1 MAYDESL
8 AERIRELALDEP
20 PMTEKKMFGGLGFML
35 DGNMAVAASS
45 RGGLM
50 VRINPDDADRFTTA
64 KPGVER
70 MEMKGRPMNGWLH
83 IDSAQLASDESLS
96 EWLSVGL
103 DFAATLPPK

>member
-8 AERIRELALDEP
+8 AERIRELTVDEP
-20 PMTEKKMFGGLGFML
+20 PLTEKKMFGGLGFML
-35 DGNMAVAASS
+35 DGNMAVTASS

-50 VRINPDDADRFTTA
+50 VRINPDDGDRFTA
-64 KPGVER
+64 KPGVEL
-70 MEMKGRPMNGWLH
+70 MEMKGRRMKGWLH
-83 IDSAQLASDESLS
+83 IDAAQLTSDETLS

>member
-8 AERIRELALDEP
+8 AERLRELAQDEP

-35 DGNMAVAASS
+35 EGNMAVAASS

-50 VRINPDDADRFTTA
+50 VRIDPDDADRFTA
-64 KPGVER
+64 APGVER
-70 MEMKGRPMNGWLH
+70 FEMKGRRMNGWLH
-83 IDSAQLASDESLS
+83 VDGAQLETDETLS
-96 EWLSVGL
+96 EWLSVGI

>member
-8 AERIRELALDEP
+8 AERIRELTVDEP
-20 PMTEKKMFGGLGFML
+20 PLIERKMFGGLGFML
-35 DGNMAVAASS
+35 HGNVAFTASG

-50 VRINPDDADRFTTA
+50 VRINPDDGDRFTA
-64 KPGVER
+64 APGVER
-70 MEMKGRPMNGWLH
+70 FEMNGRRMSGWLH
-83 IDSAQLASDESLS
+83 IAPDQLATDKALS